1 MVSETL
7 RRLCEE
13 AGDIGP
19 TRPRMSACWVS
30 MKGTSARLSAAEE
43 IRQKLAWLKW
53 SVSIMPSSDSGVS
66 HLPQDQRVPDSAAA
80 PAYRRVRGVVPT
92 PRAGG
97 IDRASREAP
106 AHPLRRFE
114 RASVGDYVPRA
125 RGGRV
130 MSDFTIKQDVE
141 AELRWEPSVNA
152 AAIGVA
158 VKDGIVTLTGRVA
171 SYAEKYAAARAA
183 ARVAGVKVVAN
194 ELEVGLSSVDQR
206 SDEEIARSV
215 ANALTWHTSVPPDR
229 VKAQVSQGWVT
240 LEGTVEWQF
249 QKEAAERAVRPLRGV
264 KGITNNIV
272 VKPAVS
278 TAVVKAEIEAAL
290 KRSAELDAQ
299 RITVETRGD
308 TVILRGRVRSWA
320 ERQEAERAAWAAPG
334 VAKVENY
341 LTIEP

>member
-19 TRPRMSACWVS
+19 TLPRMSAWWVS
-30 MKGTSARLSAAEE
+30 MKGTSARPSAAEE

-53 SVSIMPSSDSGVS
+53 SVSIMLSSDCGVS

-80 PAYRRVRGVVPT
+80 PACRRVRGALPT
-92 PRAGG
+92 PRASG
-97 IDRASREAP
+97 IDRASRKAP

-171 SYAEKYAAARAA
+171 NYAEKYAAARAA
-183 ARVAGVKVVAN
+183 ARVAGVKAVAN

-215 ANALTWHTSVPPDR
+215 ANALAWHTSVPPDR
-229 VKAQVSQGWVT
+229 VKAQVSHGWVT
-240 LEGTVEWQF
+240 LEGTVELL
-249 QKEAAERAVRPLRGV
+249 KAARPGF
-264 KGITNNIV
+264 
-272 VKPAVS
+272 S
-278 TAVVKAEIEAAL
+278 
-290 KRSAELDAQ
+290 
-299 RITVETRGD
+299 
-308 TVILRGRVRSWA
+308 
-320 ERQEAERAAWAAPG
+320 
-334 VAKVENY
+334 
-341 LTIEP
+341 

>member
-1 MVSETL
+1 
-7 RRLCEE
+7 
-13 AGDIGP
+13 
-19 TRPRMSACWVS
+19 
-30 MKGTSARLSAAEE
+30 
-43 IRQKLAWLKW
+43 
-53 SVSIMPSSDSGVS
+53 
-66 HLPQDQRVPDSAAA
+66 
-80 PAYRRVRGVVPT
+80 
-92 PRAGG
+92 
-97 IDRASREAP
+97 
-106 AHPLRRFE
+106 
-114 RASVGDYVPRA
+114 
-125 RGGRV
+125 
-130 MSDFTIKQDVE
+130 MSDLTIKEDVE

-158 VKDGIVTLTGRVA
+158 VKEGIVTLTGRFA
-171 SYAEKYAAARAA
+171 TYAERCAAARSA
-183 ARVAGVKVVAN
+183 ARVGGVKAVAN
-194 ELEVGLSSVDQR
+194 ELEVGLLPADRR

-215 ANALTWHTSVPPDR
+215 ANALAWNTSVPPER
-229 VKAQVSQGWVT
+229 VKAQVSQDWVT

-308 TVILRGRVRSWA
+308 RVILRGSVRSWA

-334 VAKVENY
+334 VAAVENH
-341 LTIEP
+341 LTVAP